1 MGKERQ
7 LTFDPIPKNLDNN
20 INFSPDGRFLVFD
33 CRDKGGINTNRRL
46 GVVEVATG
54 KVTIFYTQKPPAL
67 GVGAASFLTVG
78 SVVAIHA
85 LTSGLTYDF
94 TVRGGMIIA
103 TDGSGA
109 IRWLDSRDVVPP
121 FTPGALRGGTHKHE
135 PDASGVWI
143 GFTYND
149 HIMRARGSDLRNVGV
164 SKRGVRVAVPE
175 EPTGA
180 NFTGESFSVLLTE
193 CVDRPKPG
201 SDEYR
206 RAEGD
211 CWVGRHGYPTAQGPV
226 RARAFRGTVVV
237 KEDDED
243 KPYGEVFVVDVP
255 DDITV
260 PGPSGPLQGTTM
272 AHPSPP
278 KGARVRRLT
287 RTAESAD
294 RSLRGVSGHLRA
306 EGAGRW
312 VAFIGKA
319 NIHGAV
325 LSQVFVVSPT
335 TGEVR
340 RLSSIRGGV
349 VGDPRFSPDGSF
361 VAVAGSDGSVYAVSA
376 RETDWGRA
384 RQVAPTGAAMPH
396 NIVVSPESSLIAYN
410 RTVNGVQ
417 QVFTCE
423 A

>member
-1 MGKERQ
+1 MAGERR
-7 LTFDPIPKNLDNN
+7 LTFDSVPKNLDNN

-46 GVVEVATG
+46 GMVEVATG

-67 GVGAASFLTVG
+67 GVGAASFLSER

-109 IRWLDSRDVVPP
+109 IRWLDSRDVLPP

-135 PDASGVWI
+135 PDESGVWV

-149 HIMRARGSDLRNVGV
+149 HIMKSLGSDLRNVGV
-164 SKRGVRVAVPE
+164 SKRGITVTVSD
-175 EPTGA
+175 EPKGR

-193 CVDRPKPG
+193 CRDKPEPG

-211 CWVGRHGYPTAQGPV
+211 CWVGRHGYPTSSGPV

-237 KEDDED
+237 IEDGAE
-243 KPYGEVFVVDVP
+243 KAYGDVFVVDVP

-260 PGPSGPLQGTTM
+260 AGPSGPLQGTERTY
-272 AHPSPP
+272 PSPP

-287 RTAESAD
+287 RTAEDAD
-294 RSLRGVSGHLRA
+294 VRLRGVSGHLRA
-306 EGAGRW
+306 DGAGRW

-319 NIHGAV
+319 EIAGKVTA
-325 LSQVFVVSPT
+325 QVFVVSPA

-340 RLSSIRGGV
+340 RLSSLPMGV
-349 VGDPRFSPDGSF
+349 IGDPRFSADGSYVAVACPDGS
-361 VAVAGSDGSVYAVSA
+361 VHAISA
-376 RETDWGRA
+376 RESDWGRA
-384 RQVAPTGAAMPH
+384 RQAAPAGEAMPH
-396 NIVVSPESSLIAYN
+396 NIVISPNSGTIAYN
-410 RTVNGVQ
+410 RTVGGLQ
-417 QVFTCE
+417 QIFVCE